1 MFKKEKKYEH
11 KKERNG
17 RYNINGTPKDDKIS
31 QIEILLDMVNRRLE
45 SAEEIFIKLE
55 DIEFIQNELKRK
67 KRLKKEVVVTVGQ
80 C

>member
-1 MFKKEKKYEH
+1 
-11 KKERNG
+11 
-17 RYNINGTPKDDKIS
+17 
-31 QIEILLDMVNRRLE
+31 MVNRRLE

>member
-1 MFKKEKKYEH
+1 
-11 KKERNG
+11 
-17 RYNINGTPKDDKIS
+17 
-31 QIEILLDMVNRRLE
+31 MVNRRLE

-67 KRLKKEVVVTVGQ
+67 KRLKKKVVVTVGQ